1 MPQFPHPGG
10 LCASVS
16 PPRGGSRPQ
25 FPHPGGLRA
34 SVSPPQEGSG
44 PQFPHPT
51 ADAGWIRLGPAQDL
65 IQQHRPGAVRGR
77 GTHSHPPALP
87 GAVTG
92 QGGTHGRPAPGQLL
106 REGGV
111 PTTHPLMPP
120 KVALGTRF
128 GPELRYGFCTC
139 VPTRGPPVSSPSR
152 APKNTKY
159 RSGVCT
165 RAPCVW
171 AHGGAE
177 GGTRRGCGEQ
187 SVGTQNGWREGMEVC
202 AGCHTRGSGYLGVG

>member
-1 MPQFPHPGG
+1 MRNSGVATREAMGVGFEDGQCLSSPTPGGSGPQFPQPGG

-16 PPRGGSRPQ
+16 PPRGGSGPQ

-65 IQQHRPGAVRGR
+65 IQQHRSGAVRGR
-77 GTHSHPPALP
+77 GTHSHPPAFP

-92 QGGTHGRPAPGQLL
+92 QGAPTDALPPDSCEAKAGCPRPTPRAPQSGLRDPLRTGASLRLL
-106 REGGV
+106 YMC
-111 PTTHPLMPP
+111 PHPWL
-120 KVALGTRF
+120 
-128 GPELRYGFCTC
+128 
-139 VPTRGPPVSSPSR
+139 PPVSSPSR

-165 RAPCVW
+165 RVSCVW
-171 AHGGAE
+171 AHGA
-177 GGTRRGCGEQ
+177 GGGH
-187 SVGTQNGWREGMEVC
+187 
-202 AGCHTRGSGYLGVG
+202 A